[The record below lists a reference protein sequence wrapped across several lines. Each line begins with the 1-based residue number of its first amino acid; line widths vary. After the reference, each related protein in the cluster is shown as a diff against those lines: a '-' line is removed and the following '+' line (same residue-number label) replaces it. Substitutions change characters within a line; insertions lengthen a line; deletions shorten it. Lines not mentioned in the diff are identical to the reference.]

1 MFAIILQIRTC
12 QNYIVM
18 KGVFGSKFQLAFRQ
32 NLNLFCFKLIFL
44 LFLNYSDMLI
54 SKIIF
59 KKNILF

>member
-1 MFAIILQIRTC
+1 MFAIILHIRTC

-18 KGVFGSKFQLAFRQ
+18 KGVFESKFQPAFHQ

-44 LFLNYSDMLI
+44 VFLNRSDMLI

-59 KKNILF
+59 